1 MQAFFVCQPQ
11 MNTLIL
17 TGNPITNPFAYTQG
31 LTLTHLQKLHLSRLL
46 INKQD
51 LIDIAQLFP
60 YLTDLDLSFS
70 RLDDVTDVGFYNIK
84 TLQVLNLEGC
94 PLTYFG
100 KEIFQGLKGLRM
112 LKADNYKL
120 CCGDVLPQ
128 GFNPANCDAPQD
140 ELSSC
145 TALLQSDFY
154 RISLAVLCCLVLVG
168 NLVSFVYRTFFS
180 PATKSSFGVLVSNL
194 CVSDLLMGVYLAF
207 IGLADRLYMGSY
219 VWEDNV
225 WKGSTA
231 CHIAG
236 FISLLSN
243 EVSAFNI
250 CLITLDRFLVIRF
263 PLRFRIHFI

>member
-1 MQAFFVCQPQ
+1 

-17 TGNPITNPFAYTQG
+17 TGNPFAYTQG

-60 YLTDLDLSFS
+60 YLTDLHLSFS
-70 RLDDVTDVGFYNIK
+70 KLDDVTDVGFYSIK

-128 GFNPANCDAPQD
+128 GFN
-140 ELSSC
+140 
-145 TALLQSDFY
+145 
-154 RISLAVLCCLVLVG
+154 
-168 NLVSFVYRTFFS
+168 
-180 PATKSSFGVLVSNL
+180 
-194 CVSDLLMGVYLAF
+194 
-207 IGLADRLYMGSY
+207 
-219 VWEDNV
+219 
-225 WKGSTA
+225 
-231 CHIAG
+231 
-236 FISLLSN
+236 
-243 EVSAFNI
+243 
-250 CLITLDRFLVIRF
+250 
-263 PLRFRIHFI
+263 